1 MSDNPAADKDW
12 EEAEFRAQVLA
23 KLPDQ
28 LSPGTVEW
36 AMGHLEIS
44 RATLFRPLKQF
55 RADGRTRALLPDTR
69 GPKPGMLPMDPDVE
83 AIVSDHFRDFYA
95 TRRKPTKTEF
105 WREVVSY
112 ATPPAQPCRT
122 CWVLSGPRHWRRLP
136 KPVLQFSM
144 RGRAGKGRGP
154 WGQPKYLPS

>member
-36 AMGHLEIS
+36 TMGHLEIS

-55 RADGRTRALLPDTR
+55 RADGRTRALFRYAWAQTR
-69 GPKPGMLPMDPDVE
+69 DAADGP
-83 AIVSDHFRDFYA
+83 
-95 TRRKPTKTEF
+95 
-105 WREVVSY
+105 
-112 ATPPAQPCRT
+112 
-122 CWVLSGPRHWRRLP
+122 WRRGDR
-136 KPVLQFSM
+136 VRSLQGLL
-144 RGRAGKGRGP
+144 RHP
-154 WGQPKYLPS
+154 P